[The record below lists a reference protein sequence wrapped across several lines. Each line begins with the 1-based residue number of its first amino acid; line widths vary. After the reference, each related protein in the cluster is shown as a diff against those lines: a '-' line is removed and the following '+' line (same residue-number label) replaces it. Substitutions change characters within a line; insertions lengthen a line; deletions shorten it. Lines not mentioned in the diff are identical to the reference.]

1 MKKQLELFAV
11 PWWKKPTVE
20 EQRKTLEEQEK
31 EIERQTKEILD
42 RLGKPDVHG
51 EGL

>member
-1 MKKQLELFAV
+1 MDLFAI

-31 EIERQTKEILD
+31 EIERQTKEILK
-42 RLGKPDVHG
+42 RLTAEDDIHDK
-51 EGL
+51 

>member
-1 MKKQLELFAV
+1 MDLFAI

-31 EIERQTKEILD
+31 EIERQTKEILK
-42 RLGKPDVHG
+42 RLTTKDELHDK
-51 EGL
+51 

>member
-1 MKKQLELFAV
+1 MKLFTF

-42 RLGKPDVHG
+42 RLGKPEVHG
-51 EGL
+51 E

>member
-1 MKKQLELFAV
+1 MDLFAI

-31 EIERQTKEILD
+31 EIERQTKEILK
-42 RLGKPDVHG
+42 RLTAEDDIHGK
-51 EGL
+51 

>member
-42 RLGKPDVHG
+42 RLGDDDLHDK
-51 EGL
+51 

>member
-1 MKKQLELFAV
+1 VNLFTV

-31 EIERQTKEILD
+31 EIERQTKEILK
-42 RLGKPDVHG
+42 RLGKPDVHS
-51 EGL
+51 E

>member
-1 MKKQLELFAV
+1 MKKQIDLFAI

-42 RLGKPDVHG
+42 RLGDDDLHDK
-51 EGL
+51 

>member
-1 MKKQLELFAV
+1 MNFFTV
-11 PWWKKPTVE
+11 PWWKKLTVE

-42 RLGKPDVHG
+42 RLGKPEVHG
-51 EGL
+51 E

>member
-1 MKKQLELFAV
+1 MDLFAI
-11 PWWKKPTVE
+11 PWWKKSTVE

-42 RLGKPDVHG
+42 RLGKPEVHG
-51 EGL
+51 E

>member
-1 MKKQLELFAV
+1 MRKQMDLFAI

-42 RLGKPDVHG
+42 RLGKDD
-51 EGL
+51 LYDK

>member
-1 MKKQLELFAV
+1 MVLFAIT
-11 PWWKKPTVE
+11 WWKKSTVE

-42 RLGKPDVHG
+42 RLGEDDLHDK
-51 EGL
+51 

>member
-1 MKKQLELFAV
+1 VNLFTI

-31 EIERQTKEILD
+31 EIERQTKEILK
-42 RLGKPDVHG
+42 RLGKPEIHG
-51 EGL
+51 E